1 MKKNKKSP
9 IVSLVTVFSLV
20 LSLCSGILLMDR
32 AAAQT
37 RNAKSTY
44 KKTSPANFTRNLTE
58 LAREGKLEAGDANA
72 AVSPVVDILSNS
84 QQNNPVLISE
94 SSLNANAIIQ
104 RLAQR
109 IATGDV
115 PENLRDTQVFALD
128 VYDLFNGA
136 KSAAEIQTRVRAV
149 LAQVTSD
156 QNSILFVAELQSP
169 PIFSD

>member
-9 IVSLVTVFSLV
+9 LVSLVTICSLV

-37 RNAKSTY
+37 RNAKSTN
-44 KKTSPANFTRNLTE
+44 KKTATTNFTRNLTE
-58 LAREGKLEAGDANA
+58 LARQGKLEAGATNA
-72 AVSPVVDILSNS
+72 AVSPVVDILSDS

-109 IATGDV
+109 IAAGNV
-115 PENLRDTQVFALD
+115 PETLQNKQVFALD
-128 VYDLFNGA
+128 VYGLFKGA
-136 KSAAEIQTRVRAV
+136 KNVDEIQSRVEAV
-149 LAQVTSD
+149 LAQLTSD
-156 QNSILFVAELQSP
+156 QN
-169 PIFSD
+169 